1 VSRLFT
7 ILAIAI
13 TVLGGLHTYIWFKLV
28 RATGLPPPW
37 RTVATVALIV
47 LALSIPATLILR
59 RTTSIATDL
68 LYRPAMVWLGIAF
81 LLFIALLTGD
91 LLRFAAFVVAKLG
104 GRPPLDPERRLFLAR
119 LTGGAVAAVTA
130 AAAGVA
136 ASEAANVRVKEVRV
150 PLWRLPPAL
159 DGTSIVQIT
168 DIHIGPTLGRAFL
181 EDVVQKVNALVPD
194 VVAITGDL
202 VDASP
207 EAIGDAV
214 SVLGELRARHGV
226 YFVTGNHEYYAGVE
240 PWMGFLEKLGIRV
253 LRNERVTIGD
263 ANASFDL
270 AGIDDFSSR
279 GMAAG
284 HGPDLPAALAGRD
297 PSRELVLL
305 AHQPRAVVEAA
316 ALGVGLQLSGHTHGG
331 QIWPW
336 KYLVYLQQPF
346 VAGLGREKDTWIYVS
361 CGTGYW
367 GPPFRL
373 GAPPEIT
380 RVVLGSSRSA

>member
-1 VSRLFT
+1 MSRLFT

-150 PLWRLPPAL
+150 PLRRLPPAL